1 MTPLITIQVLGVVF
15 TVKERKY
22 KKAAALTSPI
32 SEEEIELEFD
42 LEDDIEETS
51 APAEEPPE
59 ESAEEGKEGDSH
71 E

>member
-1 MTPLITIQVLGVVF
+1 M
-15 TVKERKY
+15 KERKY

-42 LEDDIEETS
+42 LEDDIIEETS
-51 APAEEPPE
+51 APAEELPE
-59 ESAEEGKEGDSH
+59 DAAEEGKEGDSH